1 MGNNR
6 YKTSSMLQIKSDAA
20 SLTSDDSG
28 IYSAE
33 FVLERNGSRFVAKK
47 DFQVEVESP
56 PVRENIKFETFP
68 PGIGNGKETKRYL
81 ETFIS
86 GYFLPVSHPCVPLLG
101 EITRGSPV
109 KVSCIYRTT
118 QTHLVQFSF
127 QLNFLSSSMPNSRQL
142 IELEKSPSLKY
153 LIRIRTGRA

>member
-81 ETFIS
+81 ETFTAHLGIFPSRIPSLRSAS
-86 GYFLPVSHPCVPLLG
+86 GRDHPRKPGQGVL
-101 EITRGSPV
+101 
-109 KVSCIYRTT
+109 
-118 QTHLVQFSF
+118 HLSDNSNPPRSVQFS
-127 QLNFLSSSMPNSRQL
+127 
-142 IELEKSPSLKY
+142 
-153 LIRIRTGRA
+153 T